1 MAESAS
7 PLTDCKAQRVA
18 VTVELDAQQL
28 LRVAGGFALHP
39 NRLARSRPIDP
50 APLVDGTDQR
60 LSRAPDESQRL
71 SQLLTDHGGPHTPP
85 AVEWLG
91 KRSRERL
98 AQGQAVCVQRHAHL
112 RIRPERIER
121 LYIIGCGN
129 STCRRDA
136 CWPGRRDGVAH
147 GLEVESAHR
156 AFVLDL
162 GEEKPTH
169 IWGQRGDPFT
179 DASASVRAPS
189 VDHDVAMLRV
199 NCRDH
204 AVARQL
210 AAQLRAGDSPQHYL
224 ARAGIEPGAGRLQRA
239 NPAADATGCAPYQRL
254 DQRGVRALAESGVEI
269 HDGDLADDGEL
280 LEALQRVSTIEHVL
294 SSMPQLHGATLHDV
308 DAGHDHG
315 RTGMP
320 RASGTTADDERL
332 PLLIAAPRVDGEDDA
347 LPPERVGK
355 LAEEVGTLDRGGV
368 DADLVG
374 AGAKQ
379 PTRIGDAADAP
390 THREW
395 DPDSGPDAT
404 HRIHLR
410 VAPFGRGGD
419 VEHDDFVCA
428 LRLVTRCALCGIADV
443 AEPLEVYALH
453 DSSVPH
459 IEAWNDSS
467 QQAGRAGRRLAL

>member
-18 VTVELDAQQL
+18 VTIELDAQQL
-28 LRVAGGFALHP
+28 LRIAGGFALHP

-71 SQLLTDHGGPHTPP
+71 SQLVTDHGGPHTPPTPP

-98 AQGQAVCVQRHAHL
+98 AQGQAVCVQRHPDL

-121 LYIIGCGN
+121 LNIIGCGN

-224 ARAGIEPGAGRLQRA
+224 ARAGIEPGACRVQRA

-320 RASGTTADDERL
+320 RAAAYALIPPTVSSPSCSTDAASTASAPASNASTTCVREPIPPEAITGTWTALTTARSNPRSC
-332 PLLIAAPRVDGEDDA
+332 PLRVPSASQLVSKISPAPR
-347 LPPERVGK
+347 LSPS
-355 LAEEVGTLDRGGV
+355 LA
-368 DADLVG
+368 
-374 AGAKQ
+374 Q
-379 PTRIGDAADAP
+379 PTASRAP
-390 THREW
+390 
-395 DPDSGPDAT
+395 
-404 HRIHLR
+404 
-410 VAPFGRGGD
+410 
-419 VEHDDFVCA
+419 
-428 LRLVTRCALCGIADV
+428 
-443 AEPLEVYALH
+443 AERPPTTSASH
-453 DSSVPH
+453 C
-459 IEAWNDSS
+459 
-467 QQAGRAGRRLAL
+467 